1 PAATADAAGGTRHE
15 EARMGKTDRGE
26 HPLMFDDYTVQQ
38 VDANWLQE
46 RVKPKRHIGLTP
58 EPCILWR
65 GCEDVCPWE
74 CIYMMSPDII
84 KDADSPSLT
93 TLAQQSHAVFIID
106 DNECTRCAICV
117 ERCPS
122 DALWLGRVDA

>member
-1 PAATADAAGGTRHE
+1 
-15 EARMGKTDRGE
+15 MGKTDRGE

-38 VDANWLQE
+38 VDATWLQE

-58 EPCILWR
+58 ELCILCR
-65 GCEDVCPWE
+65 ACEDVCPWE
-74 CIYMMSPDII
+74 CIYMMSPKII
-84 KDADSPSLT
+84 KGADSGSLVD
-93 TLAQQSHAVFIID
+93 LASQSQAVFIID

-122 DALWLGRVDA
+122 DALWLGRVES